1 MNNENWDDI
10 RYVLAVVEHG
20 SLNAAASVLGVTHA
34 TVLRRISGFEER
46 IGEPIFQKNKSG
58 YKLLDEAV
66 PILDAAETVEA
77 AVFKM
82 KRAINGSNARLK
94 GRVRIASTDSLCQ
107 VVLPSVFLDIKQ
119 AYPDIEL
126 ALLSSNYHH
135 DLSRMSAD
143 IVVRPA
149 EKLSDE
155 LVGEVV
161 GALEM
166 GIYAKNQTVTSWL
179 GLHGA
184 LGRSL
189 PAQWME
195 RELPKEVLRYGA
207 DSFLT
212 LRHLAQ
218 LGHGKTFLPSFLG
231 DGQSG
236 LVRIREEDPS
246 ITVPVWIA
254 QLEDAAQAPRFSI
267 IRKALAANLR
277 ANKMLNR
284 DTK

>member
-10 RYVLAVVEHG
+10 RYVLAVAKHG

-34 TVLRRISGFEER
+34 TVLRRISGFEAR
-46 IGEPIFQKNKSG
+46 IGEPIFQKNQSG
-58 YKLLDEAV
+58 YKLLEEAI
-66 PILDAAETVEA
+66 PILGAAEIVEA
-77 AVFKM
+77 AVFRM
-82 KRAINGSNARLK
+82 KRAIDGSNALPK

-107 VVLPSVFLDIKQ
+107 AVLPSVFEDIKQ
-119 AYPDIEL
+119 TYPDIEL
-126 ALLSSNYHH
+126 TLLSSNYQH

-155 LVGEVV
+155 LVGEIV
-161 GALEM
+161 GTLEM
-166 GIYAKNQTVTSWL
+166 GIYAKNDKVTSWL
-179 GLHGA
+179 GLSGA
-184 LGRSL
+184 LARSL

-195 RELPKEVLRYGA
+195 KKLPKDAAFYGA

-212 LRHLAQ
+212 LRHLAL

-231 DGQSG
+231 DGEPG
-236 LVRIREEDPS
+236 LVRIRKEDPN

-254 QLEDAAQAPRFSI
+254 QLEDTAQAPRFSI

-277 ANKMLNR
+277 ANKMLNP
-284 DTK
+284 DD